1 MAYFNN
7 GSPITDIRVL
17 SVQGRM
23 EQLWRSAALITVL
36 NGEVQVKI
44 DDHTT
49 LMNKND
55 IMLIEPCTPF
65 VMGGGGSN
73 LLLIVQVDYDFYS
86 QIYSSQRIGTVVCN
100 SAEDDSRDYSMLRQM
115 LSYLALNYYENAE
128 SKDLHLFEICYS
140 ILYVLSTGFFVRS
153 ENAEGDAVDLS
164 TRGRHIIAYVE
175 SNYMNEIQLEDLSKA
190 VYLSPSYLS
199 RLFKKLTGKNFTN
212 YLEEV
217 RLRHASEEMAG
228 TDKTITA
235 IAYNNGFPN
244 VSALSTAIKKK
255 YDMSP
260 SEYRAMLQSR
270 QKDEPVTMP
279 FKEIEY
285 ETVASELK
293 SLAGDEPQ
301 KAAGKFQYPIS
312 TEYFIDDVTN
322 TTPIPPIWRSII
334 NLGNAGCL
342 SEGDLKDQLEM
353 IQHEIG
359 FQYARIENVLTE
371 EAIPRMPDGNYN
383 FSRFFRS
390 IDSLNS
396 IGLTPFLDLS
406 YPGDFLRRSRAQ
418 NLYQGDQPRG
428 DNPED
433 TYLELV
439 DTLMRRSI
447 NSFGSNAVEKWCIE
461 ICSPHDKE
469 IRPMETPEEYCR
481 RFIAVYKLV
490 KQWLPNIK
498 IGGTDHHIAQ
508 SHTNFYRALD
518 ILKREGVRPDFIS
531 ICAIPYEP
539 AQFDS
544 NGGNYIISPNK
555 DYIRNSVQSIR
566 DAIHIRF
573 GSDMPLYISVL
584 GPDIRTRNFVN
595 DSCYQSAFFA
605 KNTVD
610 LVGLVDAIGYW
621 QFSDLCSEFNDS
633 RSLFFG
639 GNGILNRFGL
649 KKSGFAVLKRMM
661 RLKTQLIRK
670 EDGLLLTT
678 NGINTYTML
687 LYNYVHFNTLYC
699 LSNGEDTT
707 LDNVYTVFNN
717 PVTKDVAVHL
727 SGLKNGNYRI
737 ITTTI
742 NREYGSVFD
751 LWLHYGTFESIQ
763 PYDIRYLRDITH
775 PHRTVDFHNCTDGKL
790 DLTVQ
795 MAPHEVKLVMI
806 LLEM

>member
-115 LSYLALNYYENAE
+115 LSYLALNYYENVE

-199 RLFKKLTGKNFTN
+199 RLFKKLTGKNFKN

-260 SEYRAMLQSR
+260 SEYRAMLQSS
-270 QKDEPVTMP
+270 QNDEPVAMP

-428 DNPED
+428 NNPED
-433 TYLELV
+433 TYLDLV
-439 DTLMRRSI
+439 DTLIRRSI

-461 ICSPHDKE
+461 ICSPPRQGYPSDGDPGG
-469 IRPMETPEEYCR
+469 I
-481 RFIAVYKLV
+481 
-490 KQWLPNIK
+490 LP
-498 IGGTDHHIAQ
+498 
-508 SHTNFYRALD
+508 
-518 ILKREGVRPDFIS
+518 
-531 ICAIPYEP
+531 
-539 AQFDS
+539 
-544 NGGNYIISPNK
+544 
-555 DYIRNSVQSIR
+555 
-566 DAIHIRF
+566 
-573 GSDMPLYISVL
+573 PLH
-584 GPDIRTRNFVN
+584 
-595 DSCYQSAFFA
+595 
-605 KNTVD
+605 
-610 LVGLVDAIGYW
+610 
-621 QFSDLCSEFNDS
+621 
-633 RSLFFG
+633 RSL
-639 GNGILNRFGL
+639 
-649 KKSGFAVLKRMM
+649 
-661 RLKTQLIRK
+661 
-670 EDGLLLTT
+670 
-678 NGINTYTML
+678 
-687 LYNYVHFNTLYC
+687 
-699 LSNGEDTT
+699 
-707 LDNVYTVFNN
+707 
-717 PVTKDVAVHL
+717 
-727 SGLKNGNYRI
+727 
-737 ITTTI
+737 
-742 NREYGSVFD
+742 
-751 LWLHYGTFESIQ
+751 
-763 PYDIRYLRDITH
+763 
-775 PHRTVDFHNCTDGKL
+775 
-790 DLTVQ
+790 
-795 MAPHEVKLVMI
+795 
-806 LLEM
+806 